1 MGAGA
6 VFADKN
12 QTDLANNIANGLL
25 LLAGKGIKLETL
37 AAGTPQSQYK
47 ISLADAEAE
56 KIDGGGDGGNSS
68 GVAVYELEEWD
79 AASDPS
85 EAVILVYD
93 KTEDP
98 KPKLNY
104 FTVVGIYVRKKSM
117 SSVSPDSLLFDP
129 AGEAQ
134 TVSIEVNDGDA
145 WSADC
150 IGSGFTI
157 DKTSGAG
164 PDTLTVTAS
173 ANPLE
178 VERTGDV
185 TVLCRGKVS
194 SVSLLQPDLIP
205 PSTLVAQV
213 GNGKLIKWT
222 DSSFNEYKVGF
233 TPAGIDVA
241 TCDPPSFTFKGR
253 AYAIDNVSDQ
263 GGGVW
268 LYMYLGA

>member
-12 QTDLANNIANGLL
+12 QTDLANNIAAGLL
-25 LLAGKGIKLETL
+25 LLAGKGVKLETF
-37 AAGTPQSQYK
+37 AAGAPGVQYK
-47 ISLADAEAE
+47 VSLDESTTG

-104 FTVVGIYVRKKSM
+104 FTVVGIYVRKRSI
-117 SSVSPDSLLFDP
+117 SGITPDSLLFDP
-129 AGEAQ
+129 AGESK

-150 IGSGFTI
+150 IGSGFTV

-178 VERTGDV
+178 SERTGAV
-185 TVLCRGKVS
+185 VVVSRSKSSTVALS
-194 SVSLLQPDLIP
+194 QPDLVP
-205 PSTLVAQV
+205 PNSLVAQV

-233 TPAGIDVA
+233 TPAGIDEA

-253 AYAIDNVSDQ
+253 AYAIDNVGDQ